1 MTPNG
6 ALCHLTDAFRGC
18 LGDRPIRDVST
29 PLGRTVARF
38 VATST
43 PIPWPKGYRSTPEVD
58 QEVDGTPPTAFDADM
73 ERLHATMR
81 DFVDR
86 LDETTM
92 RHPVFG
98 LMTRAQW
105 GRWAYRHMDHHLRQF
120 GV

>member
-1 MTPNG
+1 
-6 ALCHLTDAFRGC
+6 
-18 LGDRPIRDVST
+18 
-29 PLGRTVARF
+29 
-38 VATST
+38 
-43 PIPWPKGYRSTPEVD
+43 
-58 QEVDGTPPTAFDADM
+58 M